1 MSLTHLAPP
10 PLKGTYI
17 QPHLL
22 PMNSIKDKGH
32 KNKEKD
38 PQANLQVVT
47 ILVAMERKVFQS
59 WQLDLWKSLPTERP
73 K

>member
-22 PMNSIKDKGH
+22 PMSSIKDKGY

-59 WQLDLWKSLPTERP
+59 WQLDL
-73 K
+73 

>member
-1 MSLTHLAPP
+1 MS
-10 PLKGTYI
+10 
-17 QPHLL
+17 
-22 PMNSIKDKGH
+22 SIKDKGH